1 MKPTFMDQFLLVVL
15 CKENY
20 EFFNEAQRVLTF
32 YLSIFEKILYLPTIY
47 HNSFKQLVIQTIIF
61 RQFQYFIRKILQ
73 YSQCP
78 LLLIFLPS
86 VDYLQCSLILIFER
100 VFVKCIWIILEYCL
114 DLVEHTCLLDA
125 LF

>member
-73 YSQCP
+73 YS
-78 LLLIFLPS
+78 
-86 VDYLQCSLILIFER
+86 
-100 VFVKCIWIILEYCL
+100 
-114 DLVEHTCLLDA
+114 
-125 LF
+125 